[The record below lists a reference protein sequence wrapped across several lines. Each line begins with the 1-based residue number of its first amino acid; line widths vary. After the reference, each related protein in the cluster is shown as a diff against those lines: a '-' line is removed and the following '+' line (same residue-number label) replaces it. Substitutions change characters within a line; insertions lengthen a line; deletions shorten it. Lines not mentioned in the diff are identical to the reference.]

1 MNNKRQN
8 KEDLNKLK
16 DACLKKSNEL
26 SDKYPTK
33 KFSTWDI
40 VAKVLAESS
49 GYPVYFFTLKAD
61 MEVIKLIA
69 EGLSAS
75 SIANRLSISS
85 QHIYNVAKI
94 WGLDVLDS
102 TLDFNPIYVY
112 HDGMTVQELES
123 AINEILPIPITPIGA
138 KRIINNIEKFYDL
151 EKFLEELENEESRT
165 ARL

>member
-1 MNNKRQN
+1 
-8 KEDLNKLK
+8 
-16 DACLKKSNEL
+16 
-26 SDKYPTK
+26 
-33 KFSTWDI
+33 
-40 VAKVLAESS
+40 
-49 GYPVYFFTLKAD
+49 